1 MVDAIMFESVY
12 YYKQWSII
20 NNHNVLDCSKDVRKH
35 AVVSDFFLFILFFF
49 TDFPFLSLSLNSS
62 LLSTMIISR
71 RIPLSFVAAAAAV
84 AAAALALELQKKI
97 HLVASSQE

>member
-20 NNHNVLDCSKDVRKH
+20 NNHNVPNCSRKMFES
-35 AVVSDFFLFILFFF
+35 ARWSRISFYSFFSFF
-49 TDFPFLSLSLNSS
+49 TDFPFLSLNSS

-84 AAAALALELQKKI
+84 AAALALELQKKI

>member
-20 NNHNVLDCSKDVRKH
+20 NNHNVLDCSKDVRKR
-35 AVVSDFFLFILFFF
+35 AVVSDFFFSFFSFLQIFLF
-49 TDFPFLSLSLNSS
+49 SLSLNSS

>member
-20 NNHNVLDCSKDVRKH
+20 NNHNVLNCSRKMFES
-35 AVVSDFFLFILFFF
+35 ARWSRISFYSFFSFLQIFLF
-49 TDFPFLSLSLNSS
+49 SLSLNSS

>member
-1 MVDAIMFESVY
+1 MFESAR
-12 YYKQWSII
+12 WSRISFYSFFSFLQI
-20 NNHNVLDCSKDVRKH
+20 
-35 AVVSDFFLFILFFF
+35 FLF
-49 TDFPFLSLSLNSS
+49 SLSLNSS

-84 AAAALALELQKKI
+84 VAAAVLALELQKKI

>member
-20 NNHNVLDCSKDVRKH
+20 NNHNVLIVLERCSKARGGLG
-35 AVVSDFFLFILFFF
+35 FLFIHSFLFYRFSF
-49 TDFPFLSLSLNSS
+49 SLSNSS

>member
-20 NNHNVLDCSKDVRKH
+20 NNHNVLNCSKDVRKRV
-35 AVVSDFFLFILFFF
+35 VVSDFFLFILFFF
-49 TDFPFLSLSLNSS
+49 TDFPFLSLNSS